1 MATTKAKTKTAKTK
15 APMTKAAKTARP
27 ATTKGATKT
36 AAKRFRVLLE
46 RHVTSETTGI
56 RIPFDAQKVFGTR
69 ARVPVRGTINGFPYR
84 GSIFPMGDGKHYMVV
99 NSKIRAGANVKG
111 GETIGVTM
119 ERDEEPRTVEPSAD
133 FARAIKANRQA
144 RATWD
149 ALSYTHRREYAQW
162 IEEAKKPETRGR
174 RIAKAVEALE
184 AGKKE
189 RYDRA

>member
-1 MATTKAKTKTAKTK
+1 MATTRAK
-15 APMTKAAKTARP
+15 PQ
-27 ATTKGATKT
+27 
-36 AAKRFRVLLE
+36 AKRFRALLE
-46 RHVTSETTGI
+46 KDPKGSVATGI
-56 RIPFDAQKVFGTR
+56 CVPFDAQKVFGTR

-84 GSIFPMGDGKHYMVV
+84 SSIFPTGDGKHYMVV
-99 NSKIRAGANVKG
+99 NGKVRAGANLKG
-111 GETIGVTM
+111 GETVSVTM

-133 FARAIKANRQA
+133 FARALKANEQA
-144 RATWD
+144 RATWE

-189 RYDRA
+189 RYDRP